1 MPHLVIVSP
10 FPDLTTIP
18 SVYGFVRHLESQQIP
33 VTVFVPGSPSK
44 AMGGAV
50 PEQVK
55 IWGQYPNWH
64 PHGAWKLFSTE
75 SYIRFFALRQKLR
88 RGWSA
93 MIVLNGLGLGNA
105 QLLNRWLGLPI
116 WYWSLEILFDDELA
130 GGTSSFCRWRQME
143 KQFLPSCSGGII
155 QDENKAKAFVK
166 ENPSFQN
173 KPMLLLP
180 NSSLGRARRQ
190 RKWLFHDLFNLP
202 KNKKIALYSGSF
214 SASNMVDDIALS
226 VASWPDD
233 WVLVIHSRHSYG
245 DGSLLFAK
253 KLLQKVCPP
262 GRVFFSSAPAT
273 PEELPDILDWADV
286 SLAFYGPDEALV
298 LSRRNNQLMGY
309 SSGKVN
315 SYVQAGLPVIVN
327 DFTRMSNW
335 VASSGCG
342 LVVQQPCQ
350 IGSALRGM
358 DGHLEEY
365 SANAIAFFNQHL
377 CIDEQVKR
385 VADRVLGAD

>member
-1 MPHLVIVSP
+1 MERDDRAERPRIGECPVAEPMAGTADLVLVSGYPFRRPTGRRDEFVLSVAPYGKAIPAILRWRHHPGSEQVGCFHCGKSIVSRQAHAAAP
-10 FPDLTTIP
+10 QFFI
-18 SVYGFVRHLESQQIP
+18 
-33 VTVFVPGSPSK
+33 
-44 AMGGAV
+44 GAC
-50 PEQVK
+50 
-55 IWGQYPNWH
+55 
-64 PHGAWKLFSTE
+64 
-75 SYIRFFALRQKLR
+75 RQR
-88 RGWSA
+88 RG
-93 MIVLNGLGLGNA
+93 LFH
-105 QLLNRWLGLPI
+105 
-116 WYWSLEILFDDELA
+116 ELFD
-130 GGTSSFCRWRQME
+130 
-143 KQFLPSCSGGII
+143 
-155 QDENKAKAFVK
+155 
-166 ENPSFQN
+166 
-173 KPMLLLP
+173 
-180 NSSLGRARRQ
+180 
-190 RKWLFHDLFNLP
+190 LP

-233 WVLVIHSRHSYG
+233 WVLVTHSRHSYG
-245 DGSLLFAK
+245 DGSLLIPK
-253 KLLQKVCPP
+253 KLLQKVCSP